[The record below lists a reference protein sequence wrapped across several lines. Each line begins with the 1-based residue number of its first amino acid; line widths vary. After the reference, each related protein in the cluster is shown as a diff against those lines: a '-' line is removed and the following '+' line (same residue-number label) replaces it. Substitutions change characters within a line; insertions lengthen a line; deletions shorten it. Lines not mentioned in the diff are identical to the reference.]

1 MPLDFNQVGQQIKQM
16 GGDLRQTANH
26 HDQLVAHAWA
36 KLEEQ
41 SPRWEHW
48 ARHAED
54 NYLRSPWL
62 LAAPAE
68 PIINRYQLPKFP
80 PNYCLAAVDGS
91 QIDLDRHWAVECYL
105 INLGLVTIQYG
116 QQPYSKLH
124 SVPALHYND
133 QELLLRDKDG
143 RSYKMAGALVHAER
157 DTREGIALARLAQEI
172 LEQSTTPLVAMQDG
186 TLIRWSLSG
195 LDPWVRAHFLQR
207 YLDEGLAALR
217 AADVP
222 TCSYIS
228 HPKAPE
234 VTGIAR
240 LIVNPTLNNTSKAE
254 GLVDPYP
261 GINDTKLFGNGW
273 LGDGERSALF
283 KSLSK
288 INVEEYRDHAIYFFY
303 LNVGAELARI
313 EMPEWVAQRPE
324 WVDLIHAVAYD
335 QAHRGGGYPVAL
347 ARAHEQAVVRE
358 SDRRVFRQMIEQAL
372 WHARLNNGSS
382 LKQDA
387 KAQVRV

>member
-16 GGDLRQTANH
+16 GGDLRQNN
-26 HDQLVAHAWA
+26 DQQQHLVSAAWRG
-36 KLEEQ
+36 LQEE
-41 SPRWEHW
+41 SHRWEHW
-48 ARHAED
+48 QRFTHE
-54 NYLRSPWL
+54 NYLRGPWL
-62 LAAPAE
+62 LAAPTE
-68 PIINRYQLPKFP
+68 PMDQFYNLPSCP
-80 PNYCLAAVDGS
+80 TSYCIGAVDGS
-91 QIDLDRHWAVECYL
+91 QIDVDRHWMVECFL
-105 INLGLVTIQYG
+105 INMGYVTIQYG
-116 QQPYSKLH
+116 QQPASKLY
-124 SVPALHYND
+124 SVPALHYHD
-133 QELLLRDKDG
+133 HELFLHDKDG

-157 DTREGIALARLAQEI
+157 DTREGIALALLAQEI
-172 LEQSTTPLVAMQDG
+172 LEHSAVPLVAMQDG
-186 TLIRWSLSG
+186 TLIRWSLGG
-195 LDPWVRAHFLQR
+195 LDPWVRSHFLQR
-207 YLDEGLAALR
+207 YLAEGLAALR

-228 HPKAPE
+228 NPKAPD
-234 VTGIAR
+234 VTGLAR
-240 LIVNPTLNNTSKAE
+240 LIACKGTPSPPENP
-254 GLVDPYP
+254 VDPYP
-261 GINDTKLFGNGW
+261 GLNDSKLFGYGR
-273 LGDGERSALF
+273 LKSGQRSAIF

-288 INVEEYRDHAIYFFY
+288 INVEEYGEHAIYFFY

-372 WHARLNNGSS
+372 WHARLNNGTS